1 MARPPRKSGQRVSLT
16 PATMQRIAKSVLAF
30 EKGDRDMSGIS
41 LRTGGSECDVVRGT
55 FTGSWVKGALATVTD
70 STLSAVT
77 YDAMNYFAN
86 VGSTAATSAQQCV
99 IGYVGGEWVLISAQP
114 TEVTVVSDVKIV
126 GASLRFF
133 TAQVNVMGSGF
144 GKSYIDVGLE
154 SC

>member
-55 FTGSWVKGALATVTD
+55 FTGSWAKGALATVTD

-77 YDAMNYFAN
+77 YDAINYF
-86 VGSTAATSAQQCV
+86 TSITGTGTKDCMLAF
-99 IGYVGGEWVLISAQP
+99 VGGEWVLLQFDLRQLDGYSSSKTQ
-114 TEVTVVSDVKIV
+114 VLGSVN
-126 GASLRFF
+126 GSL
-133 TAQVNVMGSGF
+133 
-144 GKSYIDVGLE
+144 KWIDTTP
-154 SC
+154 CT